1 MAKVTQVIK
10 LEESGDESTT
20 EVFEIRDED
29 VRKIV
34 IWDPSLSALCCRT
47 RKPVHTNTETHTHA
61 YIQNDKPV
69 YTLQDICELEHLRKL
84 FIGGLAPYTTEEG
97 LKVFY
102 SQWGKVVDVVVMRDA
117 ATKRSRGF
125 GFITYTKSAMVDT
138 AQENRP
144 HIIDGKYVREWL
156 YNSID
161 LLLTQ

>member
-1 MAKVTQVIK
+1 M
-10 LEESGDESTT
+10 
-20 EVFEIRDED
+20 
-29 VRKIV
+29 
-34 IWDPSLSALCCRT
+34 
-47 RKPVHTNTETHTHA
+47 
-61 YIQNDKPV
+61 
-69 YTLQDICELEHLRKL
+69 EHLRKL

-156 YNSID
+156 YNSHKPAID
-161 LLLTQ
+161 TVTLLYSISLEELWRQNARCHARSVRHARQIFQ

>member
-1 MAKVTQVIK
+1 MAKVAQIIK
-10 LEESGDESTT
+10 LEDSAEESTP

-29 VRKIV
+29 VRQLV
-34 IWDPSLSALCCRT
+34 ICDRSFSAIFCHT
-47 RKPVHTNTETHTHA
+47 RKPVHTNTPKTDTCIHTRTIIDELL
-61 YIQNDKPV
+61 YN
-69 YTLQDICELEHLRKL
+69 LQDICELEHLRKL

-144 HIIDGKYVREWL
+144 HIIDGK
-156 YNSID
+156 
-161 LLLTQ
+161 